1 VGDFLRASQL
11 FIEASNSLND
21 FRRVNTNEG
30 TAQSLTNVEDPITW
44 KKPPT
49 CMIKVNW
56 DAAIN
61 KTHGRI
67 IVWDHEG
74 IVLVACSIIKIFL
87 VEACVTETLVVVHA
101 VEFCKEVGFFSR
113 YYARRRY
120 FTGCRYN

>member
-1 VGDFLRASQL
+1 
-11 FIEASNSLND
+11 
-21 FRRVNTNEG
+21 
-30 TAQSLTNVEDPITW
+30 
-44 KKPPT
+44 
-49 CMIKVNW
+49 MIKVNW

-74 IVLVACSIIKIFL
+74 TVLAACSNIKIFL

-120 FTGCRYN
+120 LTGCRYN